1 MPKRLAEIA
10 VGLRGII
17 GEHQPQV
24 AAIEEVFMSV
34 NAKSA
39 LKLAQVRGVAMLVV
53 EEASLPLGEYSPL
66 AIKGSVVGYGRAEK
80 EQVQMMVRSILR
92 LEAPVESPDAADALA
107 VAICHA
113 TRS

>member
-1 MPKRLAEIA
+1 
-10 VGLRGII
+10 
-17 GEHQPQV
+17 
-24 AAIEEVFMSV
+24 
-34 NAKSA
+34 
-39 LKLAQVRGVAMLVV
+39 
-53 EEASLPLGEYSPL
+53 
-66 AIKGSVVGYGRAEK
+66 VVGYGRAEK